1 MILGQLE
8 KKIGPICKMKMF
20 LLENSNRPIQIILA
34 YLKTILVLGLF
45 EIILGFIR
53 DIKVAYLN
61 IFGLI

>member
-34 YLKTILVLGLF
+34 YLKTILV
-45 EIILGFIR
+45 
-53 DIKVAYLN
+53 
-61 IFGLI
+61 